1 MPERAICICDFNS
14 KFVFLE
20 AQKNNSIKV
29 SEKQDLD
36 GQGIFDLARYG
47 SLYLKEAE
55 EVSTATESSKST
67 EEPLPLTT
75 SVSSSRSQEQ
85 LLAEAAALAVSMNLK
100 CYFVLLLTDTM
111 ILCCLRG
118 IQLMTV

>member
-1 MPERAICICDFNS
+1 MKC
-14 KFVFLE
+14 FLT
-20 AQKNNSIKV
+20 SIANLFSWKLI
-29 SEKQDLD
+29 K
-36 GQGIFDLARYG
+36 ITFDLARYG

-55 EVSTATESSKST
+55 EVSAATESSKST

-100 CYFVLLLTDTM
+100 CYFVLLLTDRM

-118 IQLMTV
+118 IQLMTM